1 MFSPSLGS
9 AGDGEAAPRDAWLT
23 LGELSSFSSAFH
35 TPLERPWHRD
45 ELCPPCPECST
56 DSRDTQVATMDT
68 LGMGTEQPSTSSD
81 PPMARLSRGILSLQD
96 LSVGCQGG
104 FVSSRETSGFERTA
118 RLGAWARQC
127 LSLGA

>member
-45 ELCPPCPECST
+45 ELYRFQGHSGGHHGHPG
-56 DSRDTQVATMDT
+56 DGDRATQH
-68 LGMGTEQPSTSSD
+68 Q
-81 PPMARLSRGILSLQD
+81 Q
-96 LSVGCQGG
+96 
-104 FVSSRETSGFERTA
+104 
-118 RLGAWARQC
+118 
-127 LSLGA
+127 